1 MTDHNQK
8 GGALLLSVEGLSVD
22 YRLKGTSLP
31 AISDVSFELAAGEAV
46 ALVGESGSGKTTTA
60 MAIAGLL
67 PPNAAVSQGAV
78 RYKGEQLPID
88 DDAAMR
94 PHRWSETS
102 VVFQGAM
109 NALNPVHRV
118 VRQIAEP
125 CMLKLGLSRDKAR
138 AKAMELLELVGIPAD
153 RGTAY
158 PHELSGGMRQ
168 RVMIAMALA
177 CNPSIVI
184 GDEPTTA
191 LDVITQA
198 QILKLLGELRSRLNL
213 GLILITHDLS
223 VVAESCDRVMIM
235 YAGRIV
241 EEGSVT
247 EIFAAPRHPYT
258 RLLIASIADPASG
271 NRTIQ
276 SIPGDPPN
284 LQTRPSG
291 CAFHPRCPSAMD
303 ICSAEIPAFE
313 RSAQGCVACHLYGPA
328 PQLKKDLAHAR
339 QH

>member
-1 MTDHNQK
+1 MTDHAQK
-8 GGALLLSVEGLSVD
+8 GSAPLLSLDGLSVN
-22 YRLKGTSLP
+22 YRLNGTSLP
-31 AISDVSFELAAGEAV
+31 AISDVSFELKPGEAV

-67 PPNAAVSQGAV
+67 PPNAAVSAGTV

-88 DDAAMR
+88 DDVAMR
-94 PHRWSETS
+94 PHRWGETS
-102 VVFQGAM
+102 VIFQGAM

-118 VRQIAEP
+118 VHQIAEP

-138 AKAMELLELVGIPAD
+138 AKAIKLLDLVGIPAD

-177 CNPSIVI
+177 CDPSIVI

-198 QILKLLGELRSRLNL
+198 QILKLLGELRARLNL
-213 GLILITHDLS
+213 SLVLITHDLS
-223 VVAESCDRVMIM
+223 VVAEACDRVMIM

-241 EEGSVT
+241 EEGRVAD
-247 EIFAAPRHPYT
+247 IFAAPRHPYT
-258 RLLIASIADPASG
+258 RLLIASIPDPASG
-271 NRTIQ
+271 NRAVQ

-284 LQTRPSG
+284 LQTRASG

-303 ICSAEIPAFE
+303 ICAAAIPDFE
-313 RSAQGCVACHLYGPA
+313 RTERGCVACHLHSHVQP
-328 PQLKKDLAHAR
+328 LEKVSAHAR
-339 QH
+339 RY